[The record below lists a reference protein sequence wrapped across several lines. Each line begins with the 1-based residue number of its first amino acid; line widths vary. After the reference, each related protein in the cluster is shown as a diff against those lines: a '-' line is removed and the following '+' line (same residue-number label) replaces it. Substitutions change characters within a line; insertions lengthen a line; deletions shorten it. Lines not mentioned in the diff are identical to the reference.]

1 MINSPRI
8 LIVED
13 QSIVA
18 LDIQNRLKSLKY
30 NVAGIASSGAGA
42 IKKAEELKPDL
53 ILMDI
58 MLKGD
63 MDGINAANEIR
74 KRIDIPIIYLTAYA
88 DNDTLQR
95 AKITRP
101 FGYLLKPFEEKELY
115 TTIEMSLYR
124 HKMEREIKE
133 NELWFESILSDLNL
147 PILLTDINGKISFA
161 NNEIQNLIGLKNF
174 EIINNSLDEALS
186 NFKKYNKRISFDF
199 DDISSRGSKFFDN
212 IIFTDKNKNEKV
224 LSLLVSEFKK
234 DNSDKKSYL
243 IVIEDITKEY
253 FERFKNIRDFIV
265 DSSSYVIK
273 NISKDMSNVFTSII
287 SKSSVLRSKSD
298 QVFFKDLLTDIENT
312 SFYAIDKINSFLN
325 TLKESNDINTF
336 DINEV
341 IDNLRNKFNSI
352 FSNVQISIQTN
363 DEPLLIKANKFHIE
377 KALKNTVLNACESI
391 ISGGKILISTDKIKI
406 NDDNSD
412 FYVKI
417 SILDNGKGISKEN
430 NFKIFYPYY
439 TDKSNKDGLGL
450 TFILAII
457 KENNG
462 MVSFESKENEGTIFN
477 LYFPLI
483 N

>member
-18 LDIQNRLKSLKY
+18 LDIQNRLKGLKY

-63 MDGINAANEIR
+63 MDGINAAGEIR

-124 HKMEREIKE
+124 HKMEKEIKE

-147 PILLTDINGKISFA
+147 PILLVDIDGKISFS
-161 NNEIQNLIGLKNF
+161 NNETQKLTGLKGF
-174 EIINNSLDEALS
+174 ELLNNSLDKVLS
-186 NFKKYNKRISFDF
+186 NFKKYNKRITFDF
-199 DDISSRGSKFFDN
+199 EDISSRGSKFFDN

-234 DNSDKKSYL
+234 DHSQKKSYL
-243 IVIEDITKEY
+243 IVIEDITQEY
-253 FERFKNIRDFIV
+253 FEKFQNIRDFIV

-273 NISKDMSNVFTSII
+273 NISKDMSNIFTSII
-287 SKSSVLRSKSD
+287 SKSSVLRTRSD
-298 QVFFKDLLTDIENT
+298 EIFFKELLVDIENT

-325 TLKESNDINTF
+325 TLKESTEVTVF
-336 DINEV
+336 DINDISETLKNKLSP
-341 IDNLRNKFNSI
+341 IFTNIQFNLKNS
-352 FSNVQISIQTN
+352 N
-363 DEPLLIKANKFHIE
+363 DPLLIKANRFHIE
-377 KALKNTVLNACESI
+377 KAIKNTVLNACESMEL
-391 ISGGKILISTDKIKI
+391 GGKILISTDKVQI
-406 NDDNSD
+406 NNEKEKS
-412 FYVKI
+412 YVKV

-430 NFKIFYPYY
+430 YFKIFYPYY
-439 TDKSNKDGLGL
+439 TDKENKDGLGL
-450 TFILAII
+450 TFTLAIT
-457 KENNG
+457 KEHNG
-462 MVSFESKENEGTIFN
+462 IISFESKENEGTIFN
-477 LYFPLI
+477 LYFPI
-483 N
+483 SS